1 MIRKR
6 DPGEWERNSRTKIS
20 GPQSASKVLHVR
32 GLPAFTTEHELISL
46 CSPHGAVLGCVILP
60 NKDQGFVQM
69 ESIETATILLN
80 TFEYVKP
87 SIHSKPVFFQ
97 FSRFDQHSFL
107 ISVPFFSPFSISLF
121 YPVSSVI
128 NNLNQKHLLA
138 PANQIFQI
146 ILN

>member
-1 MIRKR
+1 
-6 DPGEWERNSRTKIS
+6 
-20 GPQSASKVLHVR
+20 
-32 GLPAFTTEHELISL
+32 
-46 CSPHGAVLGCVILP
+46 
-60 NKDQGFVQM
+60 M

-87 SIHSKPVFFQ
+87 SIRSKPVFFQ